1 MLDIVENKKKNDD
14 VSEKY
19 KSSDHDQPILINLKE
34 NLRRI
39 VGLKGIAVFVVVA
52 FFSIFAT
59 DEHCKFGPR
68 PDFIVL
74 SVVIDTWLKYWSLMA
89 MILFLLYVHEMGKQI
104 AKPLFMFTVYNPNC
118 MEIEDISRTELWGL
132 AVAYKNFDYVLD
144 GLGWIIIISSVD
156 IIFLGLGLSLI
167 VSSWNINQLLALKK
181 FV

>member
-1 MLDIVENKKKNDD
+1 MLEIIENPKKDD
-14 VSEKY
+14 GEEHKTG
-19 KSSDHDQPILINLKE
+19 DHNQTTLINLKE

-68 PDFIVL
+68 PDFVVL
-74 SVVIDTWLKYWSLMA
+74 SAIIDTWFKYWTLMA

-118 MEIEDISRTELWGL
+118 SEIEDISRNELWGL
-132 AVAYKNFDYVLD
+132 AVAYKNFDVVLD

-156 IIFLGLGLSLI
+156 IVFLGLGLSI
-167 VSSWNINQLLALKK
+167 VVSSWNINQLLSLKK
-181 FV
+181 FK